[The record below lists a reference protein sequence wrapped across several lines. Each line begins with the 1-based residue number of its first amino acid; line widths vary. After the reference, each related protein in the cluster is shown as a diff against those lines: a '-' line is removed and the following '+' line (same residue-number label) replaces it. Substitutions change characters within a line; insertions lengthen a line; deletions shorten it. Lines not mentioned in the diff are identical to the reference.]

1 MEYRVEHDSM
11 GEVRVPA
18 DKYWGA
24 QTERSH
30 NNFPIGVGIETM
42 PAEIIHAF
50 GILKKAAA
58 RANRAL
64 RPEKM
69 TEEKLAA
76 IEQSADEVISGQL
89 LDNFPLVV
97 WQTGSGT
104 QSNMNSNEVIANRG
118 NEIAGKKLL
127 HPNDDIN
134 MSQSSNDTF
143 PTAMHIAAV
152 CALEDKVIPAIDT
165 LVSTFRR
172 LEAENEGVV
181 KSGRTHL
188 QDATPI
194 SFPQEISGWRTSL
207 ERDKELLLL
216 AVKPLKELALGG
228 TAVGTGLNTPKG
240 FDTAV
245 AAEIAKLTGKDFKT
259 AENKFH
265 ALTSKDEIVFAH
277 GALKALAADMMKI
290 ANDVRWLA
298 SGPRDG
304 LGEIFIPENEPG
316 SSIMP
321 GKVIPTQC
329 EAVTMVAVQVMGN
342 DVAVSMAASQ
352 GNFELNVFMPVCIY
366 NFLQSARLLAESAQ
380 AAVGHGVE
388 IHHWHERREQPD
400 KPPRVVRVVDQP
412 PERPGKRQQQHG
424 RAAREQQA
432 PVQQRAHQPPD
443 IPAPAGDLRRRQL
456 RHEQICQRV
465 QQARWE
471 EHHRQRHAVH
481 DAVAR
486 ERAVGRQA
494 GAFESARN
502 EQVLERRERRA
513 RIRRHC
519 QRQRHGEHPPRQV
532 RHGFAAA
539 AVFAPV
545 EQIHCR
551 HHQQ

>member
-42 PAEIIHAF
+42 PAEIVHAF

-76 IEQSADEVISGQL
+76 IEQAADEVISGQL

-165 LVSTFRR
+165 LVTTFRR

-194 SFPQEISGWRTSL
+194 SFPQEISGWRSSL
-207 ERDKELLLL
+207 ERDRELLLL

-321 GKVIPTQC
+321 GKVNPTQC

-366 NFLQSARLLAESAQ
+366 NFLQSARLLAESIVSFNDRCACGIRANREKMEHNLHNSLMLITALNPYIGYEN
-380 AAVGHGVE
+380 AAKTAKKAYKENISLKEACVSLGFLTA
-388 IHHWHERREQPD
+388 ERFDE
-400 KPPRVVRVVDQP
+400 VFH
-412 PERPGKRQQQHG
+412 PENM
-424 RAAREQQA
+424 
-432 PVQQRAHQPPD
+432 
-443 IPAPAGDLRRRQL
+443 I
-456 RHEQICQRV
+456 
-465 QQARWE
+465 
-471 EHHRQRHAVH
+471 
-481 DAVAR
+481 
-486 ERAVGRQA
+486 
-494 GAFESARN
+494 
-502 EQVLERRERRA
+502 
-513 RIRRHC
+513 
-519 QRQRHGEHPPRQV
+519 
-532 RHGFAAA
+532 
-539 AVFAPV
+539 
-545 EQIHCR
+545 
-551 HHQQ
+551 

>member
-76 IEQSADEVISGQL
+76 IEQAADEVISGQL

-165 LVSTFRR
+165 LVTTFRR
-172 LEAENEGVV
+172 LEAENAGVV

-194 SFPQEISGWRTSL
+194 SFPQEISGWRSSL
-207 ERDKELLLL
+207 ERDRELLLL

-321 GKVIPTQC
+321 GKVNPTQC

-366 NFLQSARLLAESAQ
+366 NFLQSARLLAESIVSFNDRCACGIRANREKMEHNLHNSLMLVTALNPYIGYEN
-380 AAVGHGVE
+380 AAKTAKKAYKENISLKEACVSLGFLTA
-388 IHHWHERREQPD
+388 ERFDE
-400 KPPRVVRVVDQP
+400 VFH
-412 PERPGKRQQQHG
+412 PENM
-424 RAAREQQA
+424 
-432 PVQQRAHQPPD
+432 
-443 IPAPAGDLRRRQL
+443 I
-456 RHEQICQRV
+456 
-465 QQARWE
+465 
-471 EHHRQRHAVH
+471 
-481 DAVAR
+481 
-486 ERAVGRQA
+486 
-494 GAFESARN
+494 
-502 EQVLERRERRA
+502 
-513 RIRRHC
+513 
-519 QRQRHGEHPPRQV
+519 
-532 RHGFAAA
+532 
-539 AVFAPV
+539 
-545 EQIHCR
+545 
-551 HHQQ
+551 

>member
-76 IEQSADEVISGQL
+76 IEQAADEVISGQL

-152 CALEDKVIPAIDT
+152 CAIEDKVIPAIDT
-165 LVSTFRR
+165 LTATFRR
-172 LEAENEGVV
+172 LEEENAGIV

-194 SFPQEISGWRTSL
+194 SFPQEISGWRSSL
-207 ERDKELLLL
+207 ERDRELLLL

-321 GKVIPTQC
+321 GKVNPTQC

-366 NFLQSARLLAESAQ
+366 NFLQSARLLAESIVSFNDRCACGIRANREKMEHNLHNSLMLVTALNPYIGYEN
-380 AAVGHGVE
+380 AAKTAKKAYKENISLKEACVRLGFLTA
-388 IHHWHERREQPD
+388 ERFDE
-400 KPPRVVRVVDQP
+400 VFH
-412 PERPGKRQQQHG
+412 PENM
-424 RAAREQQA
+424 
-432 PVQQRAHQPPD
+432 
-443 IPAPAGDLRRRQL
+443 I
-456 RHEQICQRV
+456 
-465 QQARWE
+465 
-471 EHHRQRHAVH
+471 
-481 DAVAR
+481 
-486 ERAVGRQA
+486 
-494 GAFESARN
+494 
-502 EQVLERRERRA
+502 
-513 RIRRHC
+513 
-519 QRQRHGEHPPRQV
+519 
-532 RHGFAAA
+532 
-539 AVFAPV
+539 
-545 EQIHCR
+545 
-551 HHQQ
+551 

>member
-1 MEYRVEHDSM
+1 MQYRIEHDSM
-11 GEVRVPA
+11 GEVQVPA

-30 NNFPIGVGIETM
+30 NNFPIGVGLETM

-69 TEEKLAA
+69 TEKKLAA
-76 IEQSADEVISGQL
+76 IEQAADEVISGRL
-89 LDNFPLVV
+89 ADNFPLVV

-118 NEIAGKKLL
+118 NEIAGEKLL

-152 CALEDKVIPAIDT
+152 CAIEDRVLPAVQTLIDT
-165 LVSTFRR
+165 FRW
-172 LEAENEGVV
+172 LEQENEGVV

-194 SFPQEISGWRTSL
+194 SFSQEISGWRSSL
-207 ERDKELLLL
+207 ERDAAMLKL
-216 AVKPLKELALGG
+216 AAEPLKELALGG
-228 TAVGTGLNTPKG
+228 TAVGTGLNAPKG

-245 AAEIAKLTGKDFKT
+245 AAEIAKLTGKSFRT

-265 ALTSKDEIVFAH
+265 ALTSKDELVFAH

-321 GKVIPTQC
+321 GKVNPTQC

-366 NFLQSARLLAESAQ
+366 NFLQSARLLSEAIVSFNDRCACGIRANREKMEHNLHNSLMLVTALNPYIGYENAAKTAKKAYKENISLKEACVSLGFLTAERFDE
-380 AAVGHGVE
+380 VFH
-388 IHHWHERREQPD
+388 
-400 KPPRVVRVVDQP
+400 
-412 PERPGKRQQQHG
+412 PENM
-424 RAAREQQA
+424 
-432 PVQQRAHQPPD
+432 
-443 IPAPAGDLRRRQL
+443 I
-456 RHEQICQRV
+456 
-465 QQARWE
+465 
-471 EHHRQRHAVH
+471 
-481 DAVAR
+481 
-486 ERAVGRQA
+486 
-494 GAFESARN
+494 
-502 EQVLERRERRA
+502 
-513 RIRRHC
+513 
-519 QRQRHGEHPPRQV
+519 
-532 RHGFAAA
+532 
-539 AVFAPV
+539 
-545 EQIHCR
+545 
-551 HHQQ
+551 

>member
-76 IEQSADEVISGQL
+76 IEQAADEVISGQL

-165 LVSTFRR
+165 LVTTFRR

-245 AAEIAKLTGKDFKT
+245 AAEIAKLTGKDFIT

-321 GKVIPTQC
+321 GKVNPTQC

-366 NFLQSARLLAESAQ
+366 NFLQSARLLAESIVSFNDRCACGIRANREKMEHNLHNSLMLVTALNPYIGYEN
-380 AAVGHGVE
+380 AAKTAKKAYKENISLKEACVSLGFLTA
-388 IHHWHERREQPD
+388 ERFDE
-400 KPPRVVRVVDQP
+400 VFH
-412 PERPGKRQQQHG
+412 PENM
-424 RAAREQQA
+424 
-432 PVQQRAHQPPD
+432 
-443 IPAPAGDLRRRQL
+443 I
-456 RHEQICQRV
+456 
-465 QQARWE
+465 
-471 EHHRQRHAVH
+471 
-481 DAVAR
+481 
-486 ERAVGRQA
+486 
-494 GAFESARN
+494 
-502 EQVLERRERRA
+502 
-513 RIRRHC
+513 
-519 QRQRHGEHPPRQV
+519 
-532 RHGFAAA
+532 
-539 AVFAPV
+539 
-545 EQIHCR
+545 
-551 HHQQ
+551 

>member
-42 PAEIIHAF
+42 PAEIVHAF

-69 TEEKLAA
+69 TEEKLVA
-76 IEQSADEVISGQL
+76 IEQAADEVISGQL

-165 LVSTFRR
+165 LVTTFRR
-172 LEAENEGVV
+172 LEAENAGIV

-194 SFPQEISGWRTSL
+194 SFPQEISGWRSSL

-321 GKVIPTQC
+321 GKVNPTQC

-366 NFLQSARLLAESAQ
+366 NFLQSARLLAESIVSFNDRCACGIRANREKMEHNLHNSLMLVTALNPYIGYEN
-380 AAVGHGVE
+380 AAKTAKKAYKENISLKEACVSLGFLTA
-388 IHHWHERREQPD
+388 ERFDE
-400 KPPRVVRVVDQP
+400 VFH
-412 PERPGKRQQQHG
+412 PENM
-424 RAAREQQA
+424 
-432 PVQQRAHQPPD
+432 
-443 IPAPAGDLRRRQL
+443 I
-456 RHEQICQRV
+456 
-465 QQARWE
+465 
-471 EHHRQRHAVH
+471 
-481 DAVAR
+481 
-486 ERAVGRQA
+486 
-494 GAFESARN
+494 
-502 EQVLERRERRA
+502 
-513 RIRRHC
+513 
-519 QRQRHGEHPPRQV
+519 
-532 RHGFAAA
+532 
-539 AVFAPV
+539 
-545 EQIHCR
+545 
-551 HHQQ
+551 

>member
-42 PAEIIHAF
+42 PAEIVHAF

-76 IEQSADEVISGQL
+76 IEQAADEVISGQL

-118 NEIAGKKLL
+118 NEIAGRKLL

-152 CALEDKVIPAIDT
+152 CAIEDKVIPAIDT
-165 LVSTFRR
+165 LTATFRR
-172 LEAENEGVV
+172 LEEENAGIV

-194 SFPQEISGWRTSL
+194 SFPQEISGWRSSL

-321 GKVIPTQC
+321 GKGNPTQC

-366 NFLQSARLLAESAQ
+366 NFLQSARLLAESIVSFNDRCACGIRANREKMEHNLHNSLMLVTALNPYIGYEN
-380 AAVGHGVE
+380 AAKTAKKAYKENISLKEACVSLGFLTA
-388 IHHWHERREQPD
+388 ERFDE
-400 KPPRVVRVVDQP
+400 VFH
-412 PERPGKRQQQHG
+412 PENM
-424 RAAREQQA
+424 
-432 PVQQRAHQPPD
+432 
-443 IPAPAGDLRRRQL
+443 I
-456 RHEQICQRV
+456 
-465 QQARWE
+465 
-471 EHHRQRHAVH
+471 
-481 DAVAR
+481 
-486 ERAVGRQA
+486 
-494 GAFESARN
+494 
-502 EQVLERRERRA
+502 
-513 RIRRHC
+513 
-519 QRQRHGEHPPRQV
+519 
-532 RHGFAAA
+532 
-539 AVFAPV
+539 
-545 EQIHCR
+545 
-551 HHQQ
+551 

>member
-76 IEQSADEVISGQL
+76 IEQAADEVISGQL

-194 SFPQEISGWRTSL
+194 SFPQEISGWRSSL
-207 ERDKELLLL
+207 ERDRELLLL

-321 GKVIPTQC
+321 GKVNPTQC
-329 EAVTMVAVQVMGN
+329 EAVTMVAVQAMGN

-366 NFLQSARLLAESAQ
+366 NFLQSARLLAESIVSFNDRCACGIRANREKMEHNLHNSLMLVTALNPYIGYEN
-380 AAVGHGVE
+380 AAKTAKKAYKENISLKEACVSLGFLTA
-388 IHHWHERREQPD
+388 ERFDE
-400 KPPRVVRVVDQP
+400 VFH
-412 PERPGKRQQQHG
+412 PENM
-424 RAAREQQA
+424 
-432 PVQQRAHQPPD
+432 
-443 IPAPAGDLRRRQL
+443 I
-456 RHEQICQRV
+456 
-465 QQARWE
+465 
-471 EHHRQRHAVH
+471 
-481 DAVAR
+481 
-486 ERAVGRQA
+486 
-494 GAFESARN
+494 
-502 EQVLERRERRA
+502 
-513 RIRRHC
+513 
-519 QRQRHGEHPPRQV
+519 
-532 RHGFAAA
+532 
-539 AVFAPV
+539 
-545 EQIHCR
+545 
-551 HHQQ
+551 